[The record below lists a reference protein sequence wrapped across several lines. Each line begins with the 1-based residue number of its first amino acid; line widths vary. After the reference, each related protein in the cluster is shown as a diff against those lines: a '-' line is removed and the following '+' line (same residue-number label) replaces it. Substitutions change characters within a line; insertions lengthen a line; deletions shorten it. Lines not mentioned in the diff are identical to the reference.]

1 MGNFIVTIIF
11 NLTHLLHYIVCCSE
25 HNSTIIYSG
34 LGQAL
39 HRAVQENEM
48 PMRMAYEQLDE
59 LAANA
64 DRVKFAI
71 EKNRSL
77 LTLQVL
83 HSRRCKEKEAEKS
96 EVTSNV
102 DK

>member
-1 MGNFIVTIIF
+1 M
-11 NLTHLLHYIVCCSE
+11 CCSE
-25 HNSTIIYSG
+25 HNPTIIYSG

-39 HRAVQENEM
+39 RRAVQENEM
-48 PMRMAYEQLDE
+48 PMRLAYEQLDE

-83 HSRRCKEKEAEKS
+83 HSRRCHNVIVLGKEADESKGR
-96 EVTSNV
+96 
-102 DK
+102 